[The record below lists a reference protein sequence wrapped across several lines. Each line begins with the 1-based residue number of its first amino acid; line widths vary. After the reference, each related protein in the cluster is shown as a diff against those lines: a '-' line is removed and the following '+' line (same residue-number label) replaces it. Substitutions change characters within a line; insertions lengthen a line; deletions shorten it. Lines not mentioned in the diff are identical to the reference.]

1 MKKGI
6 NSTAILAIVLSLPK
20 ENPNRNKLIDLMNSA
35 LRNKGTLPLGKEEKF
50 IGIIKDLKKEG
61 ML

>member
-20 ENPNRNKLIDLMNSA
+20 EHPNRNKLIDLMNSA